1 MNNDLISRSA
11 LIAEYD
17 RVHVGEPGTA
27 RKLMED
33 APAVDA
39 VLVEHG
45 VWIYKDFTGL
55 DYYTTKGAW
64 CCSHCGY
71 LIESKSKYQ
80 YVPDAMRYCP
90 YCGAKMDGDVDE
102 NHL

>member
-11 LIAEYD
+11 LIAKYD

-39 VLVEHG
+39 VPVVHG
-45 VWIYKDFTGL
+45 RWNFTDFVGE
-55 DYYTTKGAW
+55 DWYSIKRAW
-64 CCSHCGY
+64 ECSICRHQV
-71 LIESKSKYQ
+71 ESKSKNHIY
-80 YVPDAMRYCP
+80 PKHMKYCQN
-90 YCGAKMDGDVDE
+90 CGAKMNGDD
-102 NHL
+102 